1 MPSRPPSPSPRPS
14 PSRRPS
20 AGDGESIRSAAC
32 AVIGDWHLAFVTA
45 AGLAALG
52 HSTLLVNPLGPGRVP
67 WPAFPELAL
76 NEPGLPEAIAG
87 ARGRGT
93 LAHVNGIDAGWSAD
107 FVWLAIDTPVDER
120 DEPDTST
127 LLRAARDVAAAGCC
141 KGVFVV
147 TSQVPL
153 GFCAELEETLG
164 LTVSCV
170 PENLRLGKGIET
182 FLRADRLVIGASAV
196 ETRTRVKALL
206 AGIDA
211 QCATCDLP
219 TAEMIKHATNAFLA
233 TSISFANEL
242 ARIGERNGVDSQLV
256 AAALKMDRRIGPLAY
271 VAPGL
276 GFAGGTLP
284 RDLRVLARLGHGHGV
299 PTPLVNAVLDV
310 NESTIAALV
319 DSVASFLGGLDG
331 REVLVLGYSYKADT
345 DTLRRSPSLELAA
358 RLGARGARVLG
369 YDPFMNER
377 DLSPLRGIVEHRAQW
392 SDLHAPPDAIVVMT
406 PRQEFTTLA
415 WDALEV
421 PRARQPPPLVLDARA
436 IVSSRAVLR
445 AGFAYKALWQPVQLP

>member
-1 MPSRPPSPSPRPS
+1 MPSQPP
-14 PSRRPS
+14 RPS
-20 AGDGESIRSAAC
+20 AGPAASITSATC
-32 AVIGDWHLAFVTA
+32 AVIGDWHLAFITA
-45 AGLAALG
+45 AGLAELG
-52 HSTLLVNPLGPGRVP
+52 HSTLLVNPLGAGKTP
-67 WPAFPELAL
+67 WPDFPELAL
-76 NEPGLPEAIAG
+76 NEPGLPETIAE
-87 ARGRGT
+87 ARGRGK
-93 LAHVNGIDAGWSAD
+93 LAHVNGVDAGWAAD

-127 LLRAARDVAAAGCC
+127 LLRAAQDVAASGCC

-153 GFCAELEETLG
+153 GFCAQLEETLG
-164 LTVSCV
+164 LTVACV

-182 FLRADRLVIGASAV
+182 FLRADRLVIGASAS
-196 ETRTRVKALL
+196 ETRAGVRALL

-242 ARIGERNGVDSQLV
+242 ARVGERNGVDSQLV

-284 RDLRVLARLGHGHGV
+284 RDLRVLARVGRAHGV
-299 PTPLVNAVLDV
+299 ATPLVDAVLDV
-310 NESTIAALV
+310 NESTITALV
-319 DSVASFLGGLDG
+319 DSVASFLGRLDG

-358 RLGARGARVLG
+358 RLRAQGAVVLG

-377 DLSPLRGIVEHRAQW
+377 DLSPLEGVIEHRAHW
-392 SDLHAPPDAIVVMT
+392 SEFHTPPDATIVMT
-406 PRQEFTTLA
+406 PRKEFASIA

-421 PRARQPPPLVLDARA
+421 RRSRVPPPLVLDARG